1 MVEKVSER
9 MLVLLLLYT
18 TSVFCPHASHE
29 YEDYNILDTEMPG
42 YVMLAIEK
50 CQYPIR
56 VYHGKILVNT
66 QSQTND
72 KRERR
77 HLILKNQY

>member
-29 YEDYNILDTEMPG
+29 YEDYNILDTEMP
-42 YVMLAIEK
+42 VIEK

-66 QSQTND
+66 RSQTND
-72 KRERR
+72 NRERR
-77 HLILKNQY
+77 HFI